1 MKKSLKHAYT
11 MLELLLAL
19 TIISILMASLI
30 FFSRAFMTTA
40 NTFSK
45 DISTELAVRSFMD
58 SFLYDISQAGF
69 SPKGSVLTP
78 SLVAEPGNMPIFIT
92 NDAFGLVNTI
102 RISYDSHN
110 YSNNNQYDRRE
121 YVTYT
126 LEPMVGN
133 KLGFAKGIYVD
144 RSFRTPISGSVA
156 SPTKIFNVKQLGISL
171 VKSLICTEKKVAGTT
186 KGLSCRLE
194 IYTDSDI
201 NSKVLTYDFQANSEQ
216 VF

>member
-1 MKKSLKHAYT
+1 

-30 FFSRAFMTTA
+30 FFSRAFMATA

-69 SPKGSVLTP
+69 SPKGSLLSP

-92 NDAFGLVNTI
+92 NDTFGLVNTI

-126 LEPMVGN
+126 LEPLVGN

-144 RSFRTPISGSVA
+144 MSFRTPISGSVA